1 MSFARNLFASFA
13 ITALLNIGFVGANR
27 SQANE
32 QWLDDLMLQLAVD
45 EACDVVELLRST
57 EGFLGNNVFIDAR
70 VQCEDGRQFDASR
83 LEPALEF
90 TLKIC
95 EVVETEC

>member
-1 MSFARNLFASFA
+1 MSFSRRIAGLFA
-13 ITALLNIGFVGANR
+13 ALTLATSTGTPPASAND
-27 SQANE
+27 

-45 EACDVVELLRST
+45 EACDVVELMSST
-57 EGFLGNNVFIDAR
+57 EGFLGNNKFVDAR

-83 LEPALEF
+83 VEPAEEF
-90 TLKIC
+90 TLRIC